1 MMMMMTAIFAH
12 YNEKIKFIW
21 GNKKSWKSQQNNFN
35 LSILILY
42 VFVKKCTLT
51 LLLPEELSPK
61 MKRVASTA
69 DKLKVAS
76 AARPASKSVSRTT
89 FYHDDTQTHG
99 RERWSKFRPHSW

>member
-1 MMMMMTAIFAH
+1 MF
-12 YNEKIKFIW
+12 
-21 GNKKSWKSQQNNFN
+21 
-35 LSILILY
+35 
-42 VFVKKCTLT
+42 FVKKCTLT

-89 FYHDDTQTHG
+89 FYQDDTQTHG
-99 RERWSKFRPHSW
+99 RER